1 MAKQE
6 ITCDDILRELK
17 AGQYRPIYYL
27 MGEEPYYID
36 LISDYITDNVLNST
50 SPLYMAQMWTWLQLS
65 MPPNAIP

>member
-17 AGQYRPIYYL
+17 ARQYRPIYYL

-36 LISDYITDNVLNST
+36 LISDYIKNST
-50 SPLYMAQMWTWLQLS
+50 SPLYMAQLWTWLQLS
-65 MPPNAIP
+65 MQPNAIP